1 MGRSEGVFVATSA
14 SSERGGQCGWDEW
27 ALVVRVVL
35 VAQQKQGRLELE
47 VKVASGLGHQS
58 GAVMRPSMASGPAGR
73 RSWIGAPSRFV
84 VREISE
90 KARKM
95 EKGEIM
101 GGGLACWWPPAELL
115 AGDDG
120 RRTEG
125 EARGS
130 VEGAWR
136 GGAREAVYE
145 VDLGRSRGEW

>member
-1 MGRSEGVFVATSA
+1 M
-14 SSERGGQCGWDEW
+14 
-27 ALVVRVVL
+27 
-35 VAQQKQGRLELE
+35 E
-47 VKVASGLGHQS
+47 VEVTGGLGHRR

-73 RSWIGAPSRFV
+73 RSWIGAPSRFL

-95 EKGEIM
+95 EKGEIR

-130 VEGAWR
+130 VEGARR
-136 GGAREAVYE
+136 GGAREGAEALGDRWRE
-145 VDLGRSRGEW
+145 VDRWIGPVGKTRWSSGCGGWWDGDPERVAAGKRIGWERS